1 MKSRKDILA
10 SLAFTVVF
18 VSIVN
23 FLAIKGLWYYLFWY
37 FDMPMHFLG
46 GVVVM
51 YLLIYIFYSRISVQK
66 SSNLFYLLA
75 GVLIVGLGWEVFE
88 YFLLNVY
95 AGQPFNIIDS
105 TSDIFFDLA
114 GGIWGLLYIRKK

>member
-1 MKSRKDILA
+1 MKSRKDILV

-18 VSIVN
+18 VCIIN

-51 YLLIYIFYSRISVQK
+51 YLLVYLFYNRISIKK
-66 SSNLFYLLA
+66 SSNLFYLLV

-88 YFLLNVY
+88 YFLLNLY

-114 GGIWGLLYIRKK
+114 GGILGLLYIRNK

>member
-1 MKSRKDILA
+1 MKSRKDILS

-51 YLLIYIFYSRISVQK
+51 YLLVYLFYNRISIQK

-88 YFLLNVY
+88 YFLLNLY

-114 GGIWGLLYIRKK
+114 GGILGLLYIRNK